1 MDKIRKSSG
10 NGAML
15 YGANLPKN
23 CIYGK
28 VNYTYI
34 CKDFH
39 GFKGG
44 FNILRY
50 NPNTG
55 HWFRTVSDND
65 LTAIIAHYVK
75 TAEPEDLRIEQ
86 VTHNTRMKNKAF
98 YARKKAEAQQAR
110 EDREMRSFC
119 EQQVPFRRNP
129 VSMQRAWNQSC
140 VDGRTY
146 LECNI
151 NTECTYESKH
161 IMYNLNTAPSAYR
174 GKGEDMSV
182 MHNPKDYQR
191 DSLKHPFDKYPKNDK
206 NGYPKNSGSAYTGH
220 AELKQRDDG
229 THYVKI
235 FNDGYTSSPAIATAC
250 EKLKKRLEK

>member
-1 MDKIRKSSG
+1 MDKIRKSAG

-39 GFKGG
+39 GFNGG

-75 TAEPEDLRIEQ
+75 TAEVEDLRIEQ
-86 VTHNTRMKNKAF
+86 VTHKTRKKNKAF

-119 EQQVPFRRNP
+119 EQQVPFRRTP
-129 VSMQRAWNQSC
+129 VPMQRAWSQAC
-140 VDGRTY
+140 VDGKTLGEY
-146 LECNI
+146 QYA
-151 NTECTYESKH
+151 NTKPC
-161 IMYNLNTAPSAYR
+161 AYY
-174 GKGEDMSV
+174 GKGEDMNV
-182 MHNPKDYQR
+182 MHNPNAFRR
-191 DSLKHPFDKYPKNDK
+191 DSIKVPFDKYSQYDQKTGKKKSDMPT
-206 NGYPKNSGSAYTGH
+206 YTGH

-229 THYVKI
+229 TYYVKVH
-235 FNDGYTSSPAIATAC
+235 NGGYTSSPEIAASC